1 MNEKEI
7 EETVKAFKVYLTKVI
22 KHSAIDYIRK
32 VKKAKY
38 IEILYN
44 DIIDSVVSLSEWD
57 NDTFFDFRYNAY
69 WKLRLVYRGQA
80 FVCSLR
86 SE

>member
-38 IEILYN
+38 VEILYN
-44 DIIDSVVSLSEWD
+44 DIIGV
-57 NDTFFDFRYNAY
+57 
-69 WKLRLVYRGQA
+69 
-80 FVCSLR
+80 
-86 SE
+86 